1 MSTKTV
7 TKRIAL
13 ATVVA
18 LGAGVLSLVS
28 VTSASAAT
36 LATQANRA
44 LAGGITIDTATPNTV
59 GWAPSVGLL
68 STGLT
73 TVGATT
79 VTTEVITATMLNT
92 GTLNFQTGTGA
103 STFGGYYTVS
113 AGGYFT
119 GDTNTV
125 ANIGGSQLTDS
136 SSATAGTGANGRGI
150 SVAFN
155 GAVGSVVTISGYV
168 DSTKGVLTTALS
180 VTIAGSSVAGAA
192 SATKSNIYWN
202 WQQLAAGGL
211 TSDFSAGGA
220 TTTGNALYLQID
232 LADAYGS
239 ALTSTTGALT
249 VTATSGANVGLSGAA
264 DSPVAATGTYSTAVS
279 AAAPGD
285 IYAKITEATA
295 GAGWSGT
302 VTVSYNGVVLAT
314 KSGSI
319 TGLPAKITLGAL
331 AVGKIN
337 ATVDTAISY
346 QVYDAVGN
354 AVVLASSAIAL
365 TSSSNISA
373 LTNIGV
379 GTAANSNS
387 TTSAGSLAIV
397 GGTTAGT
404 SNVVVQTTL
413 SSGAVV
419 TSNSL
424 AVLVGGSAA
433 SYTATLDKSKYAP
446 GDIATLKI
454 KFLDSKGN
462 PAASSSTLYTIPLN
476 STPWAWN
483 ASFTLPQFTQI
494 GTAGA
499 VAGNQGATVYGV
511 GANVAPDSTGTITLK
526 YTVGTTEASYSAVV
540 DFPTVDGVSGTAQ
553 TVAYSISSGSTS
565 LNDVL
570 KGIVSLIAS
579 INKQIAALAKL
590 VAPAKKK

>member
-28 VTSASAAT
+28 VTSASAASI
-36 LATQANRA
+36 ATQANQA
-44 LAGGITIDTATPNTV
+44 LAGGIRIETSTPTTAATPST
-59 GWAPSVGLL
+59 GLL

-73 TVGATT
+73 TVGTASTPD
-79 VTTEVITATMLNT
+79 VITATVLTT
-92 GTLNFQTGTGA
+92 GSLNFQTGTGA
-103 STFGGYYTVS
+103 GTFGGYYTVS

-136 SSATAGTGANGRGI
+136 SSATAGAPATSRVL

-155 GAVGSVVTISGYV
+155 GAAGSTVTINGY
-168 DSTKGVLTTALS
+168 DTSAKGNLATTLI
-180 VTIAGSSVAGAA
+180 VTLAGASVAGTA
-192 SATKSNIYWN
+192 SAAKSNIVWAGVG
-202 WQQLAAGGL
+202 AASQGL
-211 TSDFSAGGA
+211 TSDLSTGSA
-220 TTTGNALYLQID
+220 TTTGLPLWLQID
-232 LADAYGS
+232 LNDAYGS
-239 ALTSTTGALT
+239 ALTSTSGALT
-249 VTATSGANVGLSGAA
+249 VTVSSGANVALGTGSVT
-264 DSPVAATGTYSTAVS
+264 SGTYSTAVS

-285 IYAKITEATA
+285 IFAKITEATA

-302 VTVSYNGVVLAT
+302 VTVTYNGVVLAT
-314 KSGSI
+314 KSGTIS
-319 TGLPAKITLGAL
+319 GLPAKITIGAL

-337 ATVDTAISY
+337 ATVDTAVSY
-346 QVYDAVGN
+346 QVYDAAGN
-354 AVVLASSAIAL
+354 AVVLAPSALAL
-365 TSSSNISA
+365 TSSSN
-373 LTNIGV
+373 
-379 GTAANSNS
+379 TAAVTAIAVGSFTNGNS
-387 TTSAGSLAIV
+387 TTSAGNFAIT

-404 SNVVVQTTL
+404 SNIVVQTTL

-424 AVLVGGSAA
+424 AVLVGSTAA
-433 SYTATLDKSKYAP
+433 SYTASFDKSKYAP

-462 PAASSSTLYTIPLN
+462 AATSSSSLYSIASS
-476 STPWAWN
+476 AWN
-483 ASFTLPQFTQI
+483 ATFSVPQLTLI
-494 GTAGA
+494 GTTPTASTAGS
-499 VAGNQGATVYGV
+499 YGQN
-511 GANVAPDSTGTITLK
+511 GNVAPDATGVITLK
-526 YTVGTTEASYSAVV
+526 YTVGTTTGAFNAVV
-540 DFPTVDGVSGTAQ
+540 DFPTVDGVAGSAQ
-553 TVAYSISSGSTS
+553 TVAYSIADGSTS

-590 VAPAKKK
+590 VTKK